1 MAVAAAALFKWQVH
15 ARRRLVCPLKAN
27 SSKLLAVSSKQCQHA
42 RNMGP
47 APDPVPDSDP
57 DQDPQPVAVVVLFF
71 VPVTVT
77 LKKNQRNIHAKIC

>member
-1 MAVAAAALFKWQVH
+1 MAVAAAAAAAAALFKWQVH

-47 APDPVPDSDP
+47 DPDPDYEP
-57 DQDPQPVAVVVLFF
+57 DPQSVAVVILFLAWGLC
-71 VPVTVT
+71 PCYG
-77 LKKNQRNIHAKIC
+77 HP

>member
-1 MAVAAAALFKWQVH
+1 MTAAAAALFKWQVH

-47 APDPVPDSDP
+47 DPDP

>member
-1 MAVAAAALFKWQVH
+1 MAAAAALFKWQVH

-47 APDPVPDSDP
+47 DPQPDP
-57 DQDPQPVAVVVLFF
+57 DQDPQPDPQPVAVVVLFF